1 MYADDVR
8 RVPLSGRTSSVQPST
23 YRQDNMFKTFDRVM
37 DWITTIVKYVMLVQ
51 ASTIF
56 FIICLAVFTRY
67 LLTYVPSWSEEVPRY
82 LLVWISYLGAALAVK
97 YKEHISLDFFFNLM
111 PVRARQVGHLILN
124 VLIAIVGVIML
135 VFGIGLVRQF
145 GDDLMESIAVK
156 NFWLYLAMPISGAL
170 IVLYIIQDTMK
181 GILGLGEQKEPS
193 SSDMVPI

>member
-1 MYADDVR
+1 M
-8 RVPLSGRTSSVQPST
+8 L
-23 YRQDNMFKTFDRVM
+23 KTFDRVL
-37 DWITTIVKYVMLVQ
+37 DWITAIVKYVMLVQ
-51 ASTIF
+51 ASMIF
-56 FIICLAVFTRY
+56 VIICLAVFTRY
-67 LLTYVPSWSEEVPRY
+67 LLNYVPSWSEEVPRY

-124 VLIAIVGVIML
+124 VLIGTVGVIML

-156 NFWLYLAMPISGAL
+156 SFWFYLAMPISGGL
-170 IVLYIIQDTMK
+170 MVLYIIQDTWK
-181 GILGLGEQKEPS
+181 GVLGLGEQKEPS

>member
-1 MYADDVR
+1 MLKA
-8 RVPLSGRTSSVQPST
+8 
-23 YRQDNMFKTFDRVM
+23 FDRVL

-51 ASTIF
+51 ASMIF
-56 FIICLAVFTRY
+56 VIICFAVFTRY
-67 LLTYVPSWSEEVPRY
+67 LLNYVPSWSEEVPRY

-124 VLIAIVGVIML
+124 VLIGIVGVIML

-156 NFWLYLAMPISGAL
+156 NFWLYLAMPISGGL
-170 IVLYIIQDTMK
+170 MVLYIIQDTWK
-181 GILGLGEQKEPS
+181 GVLGLGEEKEPE